1 MSELTDKERL
11 LEHAGYRYHFDRM
24 IYFNRNTRRAFSI
37 EFVEDNS
44 LQVIQA
50 LLGQPAPA
58 QGWVIHFN
66 DAPSERVRRELIE
79 ALGG

>member
-24 IYFNRNTRRAFSI
+24 IYFNRNSRRAFSL
-37 EFVEDNS
+37 EFVEDHS
-44 LQVIQA
+44 LQEIQDFLCQA
-50 LLGQPAPA
+50 APV
-58 QGWVIHFN
+58 QGWILHFN
-66 DAPSERVRRELIE
+66 DAPSERVQRELIE